1 MEVFVARHV
10 DDLQGWFV
18 ISGELFADYQHSDEY
33 KTAMAYRC
41 FHCGIILKT
50 RGVVVHQDSCDIGS
64 DERLNESLF
73 MLNYCVENA
82 KANDGLGARV
92 ETDVLGYLSRY
103 RKGE

>member
-1 MEVFVARHV
+1 MDVFVARYV
-10 DDLQGWFV
+10 GDRRGWFAV
-18 ISGELFADYQHSDEY
+18 SSELFEDYQSFDEY
-33 KTAMAYRC
+33 ETSTAYRC

-64 DERLNESLF
+64 DEGLNESLF

-82 KANDGLGARV
+82 KSNDGLGARV

>member
-1 MEVFVARHV
+1 MDVSVARYIN
-10 DDLQGWFV
+10 DQRGWFV
-18 ISGELFADYQHSDEY
+18 ISDELFDYYDQDEEY
-33 KTAMAYRC
+33 EVAKAYRC
-41 FHCGIILKT
+41 FHCGIILKCV
-50 RGVVVHQDSCDIGS
+50 GVVVHQDSCDIDS